1 VVTTAVASRVVV
13 AGPLAPFAR
22 GFLEELDRCCYKSS
36 AQYAQML
43 VMARLSGWLAGEGL
57 GASDLTPAVLGRF
70 IAELGTRGYRNS
82 RSLRG
87 FGTLIGYLRRV
98 GAVPVPVPPAVPAP
112 ATAEEELLDR
122 YRRYLTGE
130 RGVCDQVAR
139 AYVRKVRRFL
149 DWRARV
155 GGAGLEGLT
164 AAEVSAFVLAE
175 CTGRSTRLGRD
186 LTLALRSFLVFL
198 HVDGVLA
205 QSLAAAVPRVAGW
218 RLAGAAA
225 VVELHITLPGTSSR
239 KGAVDGY
246 CRFVNDGRGT
256 RGVR

>member
-1 VVTTAVASRVVV
+1 
-13 AGPLAPFAR
+13 
-22 GFLEELDRCCYKSS
+22 
-36 AQYAQML
+36 M
-43 VMARLSGWLAGEGL
+43 
-57 GASDLTPAVLGRF
+57 
-70 IAELGTRGYRNS
+70 
-82 RSLRG
+82 
-87 FGTLIGYLRRV
+87 
-98 GAVPVPVPPAVPAP
+98 
-112 ATAEEELLDR
+112 LDR

-130 RGVCDQVAR
+130 RGVCEQVAR

-218 RLAGAAA
+218 RGYRARWIRASL
-225 VVELHITLPGTSSR
+225 SSSLR
-239 KGAVDGY
+239 VATWVA
-246 CRFVNDGRGT
+246 
-256 RGVR
+256 